1 MLPRVN
7 ALCVYVAEGQCSVCL
22 CCRGS
27 MLCVFMLPRVSALC
41 VYDVFMLPSVI
52 VLCM

>member
-1 MLPRVN
+1 MLCVFMLTRVN

-27 MLCVFMLPRVSALC
+27 LLC
-41 VYDVFMLPSVI
+41 VYGEFMLPSVI
-52 VLCM
+52 VLCV